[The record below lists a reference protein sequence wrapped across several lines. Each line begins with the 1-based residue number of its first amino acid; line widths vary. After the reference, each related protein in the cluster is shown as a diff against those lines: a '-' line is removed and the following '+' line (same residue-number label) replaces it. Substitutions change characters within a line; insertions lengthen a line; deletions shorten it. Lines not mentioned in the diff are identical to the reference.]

1 MSAVTLGPTITATGI
16 SAPSY
21 ATILSTL
28 QSIYQGIFG
37 SDAYLDPDSQ
47 DGQLLAIFAQ
57 AISDCNT
64 QILAAYANFSP
75 ATGRGSALSSMVK
88 INGLARNIPSNST
101 APCTIVGV
109 AGTIITNGQAV
120 DTSGNIWILPA
131 SITIPPSGSEIVTV
145 TAQNEGAISAG
156 IGEINGINTP
166 TLGWQSITNTA
177 AATPGSPVETD
188 GKLRVR
194 QAASV
199 ALPSISVL
207 DGIYAAVANVAGVTA
222 VEPYENATSSTDGNG
237 VPAHAISFVVGG
249 GSATDIANAIMLKK
263 SPGVVT
269 YGSTSVTVNDP
280 NGYPVIINFFVLA
293 YQQIYID
300 LTIQPLTG
308 YVATTGIL
316 IQNAL
321 AQFVNSLSPGAAVEY
336 FALSGPATLSG
347 DAATVSSGL
356 TQTQLD
362 ALKATYKVTSMTVG
376 TTSSPTGTS
385 DVAIPFNEG
394 AQTSTS
400 QIVLTV
406 P

>member
-1 MSAVTLGPTITATGI
+1 MSAVTLGPTITPTGI

-75 ATGRGSALSSMVK
+75 ASANGTGLSSMVK
-88 INGLARNIPSNST
+88 INGLTRNIPSNST
-101 APCTIVGV
+101 APCTVVGT
-109 AGTIITNGQAV
+109 AGTVITNGQAT
-120 DTSGNIWILPA
+120 DGNGNVWILP
-131 SITIPPSGSEIVTV
+131 TPVVIPSSGSIEVTV
-145 TAQNEGAISAG
+145 TAQNAGAVSAG
-156 IGEINGINTP
+156 VGTITGINTP
-166 TLGWQSITNTA
+166 TLGWQTITNTV
-177 AATPGSPVETD
+177 AATPGAPVETD
-188 GKLRVR
+188 GALRVR
-194 QAASV
+194 QAGSV
-199 ALPSISVL
+199 ALPSKTVI
-207 DGIYAAVANVAGVTA
+207 DGIYAAVANVPGVTII
-222 VEPYENATSSTDGNG
+222 EPYENATSSTDGNG

-249 GSATDIANAIMLKK
+249 GSATNIANAIMLKK
-263 SPGVVT
+263 APGVVT
-269 YGSTSVTVNDP
+269 YGTTSVTVNDP
-280 NGYPVIINFFVLA
+280 NGYPVTINFFVLA

-308 YVATTGIL
+308 YVATTGTL

-321 AQFVNSLSPGAAVEY
+321 AQFVNVLSPGAAVEY

-347 DAATVSSGL
+347 DAATGSSGL
-356 TQTQLD
+356 TQAQLD
-362 ALKATYKVTSMTVG
+362 ALKSTYKVTALTVG
-376 TTSSPTGTS
+376 TTPSPTGTT
-385 DVAIPFNEG
+385 DVAIPFNEA
-394 AQTSTS
+394 AQTSTA

-406 P
+406 L